1 VETGTAT
8 LCHAQPG
15 DVVVADS
22 AYGTYVDLALV
33 HSANADAV
41 FRKHHARHCDFRRGK
56 KLGIGDHIVQWQ
68 RPGRCQ
74 SMPPEDFGAL
84 PASIE
89 VREVHLLIQ
98 RPGFRPT
105 EIILV
110 TTLVDP
116 KRYPKAKLAHLYQ
129 LRWQATEVNF
139 KHLKTT
145 LKMEMILPKPEMVQ
159 KEDAFACVQLAAKL
173 DVAIGAAIA
182 GVALADVLARS
193 STTVQSVQTGLAQ
206 TTAQNRRCL
215 YSTLL
220 HVISDQLVPFPH
232 RAEPRVTKEDPR
244 VFPECSNLAP
254 SSKLSWSL
262 DIAPCAHL
270 VLRGLQVFD
279 DVSALL
285 TLPHSLLNAY
295 CGVGAYFMLPWRLGT
310 WYARPL
316 ARSYWLRLSTG
327 H

>member
-41 FRKHHARHCDFRRGK
+41 FRKHHARHCDLQEVGHWRSYC
-56 KLGIGDHIVQWQ
+56 
-68 RPGRCQ
+68 PMAASRCPQ

-98 RPGFRPT
+98 RPFRPT

-145 LKMEMILPKPEMVQ
+145 LKMEMILPKPGNGAERNL
-159 KEDAFACVQLAAKL
+159 DAFACVQLAAKL

-206 TTAQNRRCL
+206 TTAKTVVA
-215 YSTLL
+215 STQPC
-220 HVISDQLVPFPH
+220 SMSS
-232 RAEPRVTKEDPR
+232 VTRSLASSSGRTESHQKRPR

-254 SSKLSWSL
+254 SSKLSWS
-262 DIAPCAHL
+262 I
-270 VLRGLQVFD
+270 
-279 DVSALL
+279 
-285 TLPHSLLNAY
+285 
-295 CGVGAYFMLPWRLGT
+295 
-310 WYARPL
+310 
-316 ARSYWLRLSTG
+316 
-327 H
+327 

>member
-1 VETGTAT
+1 VAAFTTSEWKLARQ

-68 RPGRCQ
+68 RPG
-74 SMPPEDFGAL
+74 DVL
-84 PASIE
+84 NASRRLWSITSKHRSAGSPFIDSTTG
-89 VREVHLLIQ
+89 V
-98 RPGFRPT
+98 RPT

-145 LKMEMILPKPEMVQ
+145 LKMEMILPNPGNGAERNL
-159 KEDAFACVQLAAKL
+159 DAFACVQLAAKL
-173 DVAIGAAIA
+173 DVAIGSNRRCCC
-182 GVALADVLARS
+182 GCPCKELDNS
-193 STTVQSVQTGLAQ
+193 SISSDRLAQ

-220 HVISDQLVPFPH
+220 HVISDQLVPLRPQQN
-232 RAEPRVTKEDPR
+232 RESPKEDPR

-262 DIAPCAHL
+262 DIAS
-270 VLRGLQVFD
+270 
-279 DVSALL
+279 VSAI
-285 TLPHSLLNAY
+285 H
-295 CGVGAYFMLPWRLGT
+295 
-310 WYARPL
+310 PL
-316 ARSYWLRLSTG
+316 K
-327 H
+327 